1 MKIKKIIDLTHTIS
15 NSMPVHKY
23 DEPPKI
29 EKIRNLEKDKYNDY
43 RLISGMH
50 VGTHIDGPE
59 HLTNSNI
66 LISQIPIDKFIGRGF
81 LIDARNKKIDKSL
94 LRDLSDEENL
104 IVLILTG
111 FDKKFGTQK
120 YFDEHPVVEADFA
133 QELVNRK
140 IKMIG
145 IDFFSPDKYPFEV
158 HKIFFENNI
167 LIIENLTNLD
177 KLVEVKNFEIIAL
190 PIKIDADS
198 ALARVVAIVY

>member
-1 MKIKKIIDLTHTIS
+1 MKKIIDLTHTIS